1 MDIRNIVCKIT
12 ATVLFITAGIVYIVM
27 SGREKP
33 AIVLD
38 TGSEDASGIT
48 DGTEGRTGDGTRNG
62 AGERSED
69 GTQNGTGDRTGDGTR
84 NGIGDRTGDVT
95 QKTDISEDDGYGSD
109 HKDGG
114 TDAQLK
120 DDRIDI
126 NSADADTLMRLPG
139 IGAVKAEA
147 IIVYR
152 NENGNFTRPEDLM
165 MVPGIKEGT
174 FTKLKDRIMCGG

>member
-38 TGSEDASGIT
+38 TVSEYASGIT
-48 DGTEGRTGDGTRNG
+48 DGTEGRTGDGNRNG
-62 AGERSED
+62 TGERSED
-69 GTQNGTGDRTGDGTR
+69 GTQNGIGDRNGDR
-84 NGIGDRTGDVT
+84 SGDRTGDVT
-95 QKTDISEDDGYGSD
+95 QKTDISEDSGYGSGRTD
-109 HKDGG
+109 G
-114 TDAQLK
+114 TDERSE